1 MVRRVMSNPGHRYP
15 RKKREEVK
23 ENLVV
28 LINECL
34 RSNEV
39 GPAARGSR
47 SSWRHLYLDGDDI
60 PLITLTGG
68 PTASDGTR

>member
-28 LINECL
+28 LINESL
-34 RSNEV
+34 RSKEA
-39 GPAARGSR
+39 GPAAPG
-47 SSWRHLYLDGDDI
+47 I
-60 PLITLTGG
+60 KIFMETPL
-68 PTASDGTR
+68 PRRR